1 MFVQVLNDY
10 LIEYKNF
17 MEDFP
22 EMHKIKED
30 NNSQFHKCK
39 ELLEFI
45 ESIIKKFINR
55 KQKFKKQI

>member
-1 MFVQVLNDY
+1 
-10 LIEYKNF
+10 
-17 MEDFP
+17 
-22 EMHKIKED
+22 MHKIKED

-55 KQKFKKQI
+55 K